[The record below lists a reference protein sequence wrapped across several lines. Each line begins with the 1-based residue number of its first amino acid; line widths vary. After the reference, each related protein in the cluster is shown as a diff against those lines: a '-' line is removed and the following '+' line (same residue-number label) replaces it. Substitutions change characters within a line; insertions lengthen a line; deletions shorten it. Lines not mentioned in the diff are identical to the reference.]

1 MPRLSTPHV
10 PVMVSL
16 GTTDRAAAIRLCVQ
30 LTAHMDRMLDDDLH
44 IDLPEADVAAFF
56 KAELSRC
63 VSSVRRTRMVERM
76 DGSLTAEKA
85 QRNRLE
91 TFVLRGLVEDGLREE
106 MAPERLNL
114 LEEDERALAQEIQ
127 AGMFREFISPGF
139 NAEIQKRAQV
149 GRALT
154 QLDVLQLRWAAIEA
168 RMASHEA
175 AETVPLHNAEG
186 ARDAAVSLL
195 RGLMQEAVGGSA
207 VTAPSVE
214 QVMPTVSVA
223 PQPTT
228 IAMQQASP
236 SAQPILTPGV
246 SLIEGKMTGTAILA
260 QFDAARLQPKDEE
273 FDGSAENVVV
283 ERSFGDDI
291 AGTAVRMIWR
301 STAQEDTKEQK
312 LKSVTLFMYLTG
324 LQRMPDIRQHHLDRF
339 SKLLETR
346 MPPKYWKRKSEFD
359 MTSHEIM
366 EEARGLGKPCG
377 MKPSTIQRHV
387 DTLMALLDHARSE
400 GTVTDFI
407 ANKHG
412 LVPVDDRSDDEKR
425 EPFTLDEMQA
435 LFGHSLWQGCS
446 SKGNRHKP
454 GSLVLQDHHY
464 WVNLLLGY
472 TGARRAEIAGLLVDD
487 FGFADGIPFVHI
499 RPNHLRGL
507 KNAAGRR
514 RIPLHPHLM
523 ELGFAEFVEAARQ
536 REWVALFPQAVP
548 ENIRHLAHVVTEDK
562 DAHDP
567 KFGDVLDYM
576 LRTSLDKAL
585 NGNPR
590 KLSCHG
596 FRHYVND
603 HFANL
608 RQDDGSTLAI
618 PDLDRLDVLGHKPRD
633 VNLATYRRAEKPLGP
648 LYQAILTLPR
658 LF

>member
-1 MPRLSTPHV
+1 M

-30 LTAHMDRMLDDDLH
+30 LTAHMDQMLDENLH

-56 KAELSRC
+56 KAELARC
-63 VSSVRRTRMVERM
+63 VSSVRRSRMVERM

-85 QRNRLE
+85 RRNRLE
-91 TFVLRGLVEDGLREE
+91 TCVLRGLVEDGLREE

-114 LEEDERALAQEIQ
+114 LEEDEKALAQEIQ
-127 AGMFREFISPGF
+127 AEMFREFISPGF

-149 GRALT
+149 GRTLT
-154 QLDVLQLRWAAIEA
+154 HLDVLQLRWAAIEA
-168 RMASHEA
+168 RMAASEA

-186 ARDAAVSLL
+186 AREAAVSML
-195 RGLMQEAVGGSA
+195 RGLMQEAVGGA
-207 VTAPSVE
+207 AMVTTPVDP
-214 QVMPTVSVA
+214 VMLTVSVA

-228 IAMQQASP
+228 IAAPTVSP
-236 SAQPILTPGV
+236 TAQPILTPGV
-246 SLIEGKMTGTAILA
+246 SLIEGKMTGTAILQ

-312 LKSVTLFMYLTG
+312 LKSATLFMYLTG
-324 LQRMPDIRQHHLDRF
+324 LQKMSDIRQHHLDQF

-366 EEARGLGKPCG
+366 GEARRLGKPCG

-387 DTLMALLDHARSE
+387 DTLMALLDHARTE
-400 GTVTDFI
+400 GNVTDFI
-407 ANKHG
+407 ANKNG

-425 EPFTLDEMQA
+425 EPFTFDEMQS
-435 LFGHSLWQGCS
+435 LFAHSLWQGCS
-446 SKGNRHKP
+446 SKGSRHKP

-472 TGARRAEIAGLLVDD
+472 SGARRAEIAGLLVDD
-487 FGFADGIPFVHI
+487 FDVADGIPFVQI

-514 RIPLHPHLM
+514 RIPLHPHIM
-523 ELGFAEFVEAARQ
+523 ELGFAEFVEAARK
-536 REWVALFPQAVP
+536 RKWVALFPQAVP

-603 HFANL
+603 HFAHL
-608 RQDDGSTLAI
+608 RRDDGSTLAI
-618 PDLDRLDVLGHKPRD
+618 PDIDRLDVLGHKPKD